1 MSKIREYLSESSL
14 SRIWQHVENKDS
26 IFAVISAYQGE
37 DPQQDKKNHIKLHNE
52 IRSMGY
58 GLIEFESQ
66 WEYDDGFIG
75 KEKSFLVPNIK
86 KDEALRLCK
95 KYNQE
100 AILYKDVDGL
110 VELKQNGTVAM
121 KFKSSAGK
129 NNFTMANKHIFS
141 KLTKGSDKG
150 KPMTFVLKEK
160 QHVNMASAYNNILND
175 EPLKWSVIYE
185 ENKIKFLE
193 KGIFKKYYFDN

>member
-1 MSKIREYLSESSL
+1 MSKIREYLVESSL

-26 IFAVISAYQGE
+26 VFAVISAYQGD
-37 DPQQDKKNHIKLHNE
+37 DPKQDKRNHIKLHNE

-66 WEYDDGFIG
+66 WEYEDGFIG

-86 KDEALRLCK
+86 KEEALQLCK

-100 AILYKDVDGL
+100 AILYKDGNSF

-121 KFKSSAGK
+121 KFNSSSGK
-129 NNFTMANKHIFS
+129 NNFTMANKQIFS

-150 KPMTFVLKEK
+150 KPMTFILKEK
-160 QHVNMASAYNNILND
+160 RHVNMAVAYNHILNN
-175 EPLKWSVIYE
+175 EPLKWDIIYE
-185 ENKIKFLE
+185 
-193 KGIFKKYYFDN
+193 GY